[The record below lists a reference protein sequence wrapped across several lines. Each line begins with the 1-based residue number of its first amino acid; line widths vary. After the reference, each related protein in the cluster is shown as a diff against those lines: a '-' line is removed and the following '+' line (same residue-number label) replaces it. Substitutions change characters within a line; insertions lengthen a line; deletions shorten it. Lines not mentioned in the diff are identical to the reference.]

1 MKFIST
7 IEKKDKPFVFEA
19 PLDTSLFRK
28 LTRDGD
34 ILSTDFDVATTVPS
48 LPYFQGTDMSL
59 FIEVSDENIYIS
71 AILFV
76 GYDNCDKHFRPYEVD
91 GMVSFNVELTED
103 EKRRLLL
110 LFLKKY
116 FMK

>member
-1 MKFIST
+1 
-7 IEKKDKPFVFEA
+7 
-19 PLDTSLFRK
+19 
-28 LTRDGD
+28 
-34 ILSTDFDVATTVPS
+34 
-48 LPYFQGTDMSL
+48 MSL

-76 GYDNCDKHFRPYEVD
+76 GYDNCDKRFRPYEVD

>member
-7 IEKKDKPFVFEA
+7 IIKKDKPFVFEA
-19 PLDTSLFRK
+19 PLDTRLFRK

-34 ILSTDFDVATTVPS
+34 ILSADFDVATTVPS

-59 FIEVSDENIYIS
+59 FIEVSDENIYTS

-76 GYDNCDKHFRPYEVD
+76 GYDDCDKHFRPYEED
-91 GMVSFNVELTED
+91 GMVSFSVELTED
-103 EKRRLLL
+103 EKRKILL